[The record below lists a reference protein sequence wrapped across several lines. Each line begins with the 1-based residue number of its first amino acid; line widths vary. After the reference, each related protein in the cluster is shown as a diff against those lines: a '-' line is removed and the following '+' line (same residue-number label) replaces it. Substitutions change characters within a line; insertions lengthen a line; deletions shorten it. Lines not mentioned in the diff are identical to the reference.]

1 MSRQTEAGTTRC
13 WGRRPHDIGERGGVP
28 AGSGH
33 PARNDHPVPGDI
45 PKGADHKAIHP
56 SPVVVGL
63 LAAVLGFMAGGIAA
77 AESSYRQIG
86 DGVVVYFGMIPAEL
100 VRGHP
105 PAHPESTMHGGV
117 QVGENHLTVAVFDD
131 KTGRRITDAKVT
143 AHITDDRSP
152 DMEKQLESMVI
163 AGSVTYGSYFYMPG
177 AGPYRSELRIRLSD
191 RVRELRVIFA
201 WARS

>member
-1 MSRQTEAGTTRC
+1 MTSANAVVSLLDRATLPATIILYRGTSPKEQTMKQ
-13 WGRRPHDIGERGGVP
+13 
-28 AGSGH
+28 S
-33 PARNDHPVPGDI
+33 
-45 PKGADHKAIHP
+45 IHRLLL
-56 SPVVVGL
+56 SGL

-77 AESSYRQIG
+77 AESSYRQIV
-86 DGVVVYFGMIPAEL
+86 DGVVVYFGMMPAEL

-143 AHITDDRSP
+143 AHITGDRIP

-177 AGPYRSELRIRLSD
+177 AGPYRIELRIRLPD